1 MEGRQILTT
10 AETNPNVCLRHHNK
24 PNSITA
30 NLIKPATPPS
40 PTPPQ
45 KLQPSMSNS
54 KDGSAPDSL
63 ISMEDGKKY
72 WEGIEADVNGMLG
85 GIPSVTRIDLQGSRT
100 FLARLGIGIKTGR
113 KMVSRALEGGAGIGR
128 VTEGLLTQ
136 VAEVVDIIEPI
147 TKFTDVLQGKPGVG
161 NIFNVGL
168 EGWKPE
174 DGVKYDLIWTQWCVG
189 HLPDD
194 LLVEYF
200 ERCKS
205 SLAPDGVMVI
215 KENLSTNGVDV
226 FDDLDSSVT
235 REDEKFLALFKQAG
249 LQVVRSD
256 IQRGFPMVGN
266 TALMPVKM
274 YALKPAG
281 S

>member
-1 MEGRQILTT
+1 M
-10 AETNPNVCLRHHNK
+10 
-24 PNSITA
+24 
-30 NLIKPATPPS
+30 
-40 PTPPQ
+40 
-45 KLQPSMSNS
+45 
-54 KDGSAPDSL
+54 
-63 ISMEDGKKY
+63 
-72 WEGIEADVNGMLG
+72 
-85 GIPSVTRIDLQGSRT
+85 
-100 FLARLGIGIKTGR
+100 
-113 KMVSRALEGGAGIGR
+113 
-128 VTEGLLTQ
+128 
-136 VAEVVDIIEPI
+136 VDIIEPI

-205 SLAPDGVMVI
+205 ALAQDGVMVI

-235 REDEKFLALFKQAG
+235 RYVYDPVMDEILTRNREDEKFLALFKQAG

-274 YALKPAG
+274 YALKPAEG
-281 S
+281 

>member
-1 MEGRQILTT
+1 
-10 AETNPNVCLRHHNK
+10 
-24 PNSITA
+24 
-30 NLIKPATPPS
+30 
-40 PTPPQ
+40 
-45 KLQPSMSNS
+45 MSDS

-205 SLAPDGVMVI
+205 ALTPDGVIVI

-274 YALKPAG
+274 YALKPAEG
-281 S
+281 

>member
-1 MEGRQILTT
+1 
-10 AETNPNVCLRHHNK
+10 
-24 PNSITA
+24 
-30 NLIKPATPPS
+30 
-40 PTPPQ
+40 
-45 KLQPSMSNS
+45 MSDS
-54 KDGSAPDSL
+54 KGGSAPDSL

-100 FLARLGIGIKTGR
+100 FLARLGIGSKTGR

-136 VAEVVDIIEPI
+136 VAEKVDIIEPI
-147 TKFTDVLQGKPGVG
+147 TKFTDVLANKPGVG

-205 SLAPDGVMVI
+205 ALAPDGVIVI

-249 LQVVRSD
+249 LQVVRAD
-256 IQRGFPMVGN
+256 LQRGFPMVGN

-274 YALKPAG
+274 YALKPAEG
-281 S
+281 

>member
-1 MEGRQILTT
+1 
-10 AETNPNVCLRHHNK
+10 
-24 PNSITA
+24 
-30 NLIKPATPPS
+30 
-40 PTPPQ
+40 
-45 KLQPSMSNS
+45 MSDS

-100 FLARLGIGIKTGR
+100 FLARLGISIKTGR

-136 VAEVVDIIEPI
+136 VAEKVDIIEPI
-147 TKFTDVLQGKPGVG
+147 TKFTDVLEGKPG
-161 NIFNVGL
+161 
-168 EGWKPE
+168 
-174 DGVKYDLIWTQWCVG
+174 WCVG

-205 SLAPDGVMVI
+205 ALAPDGVIVI

-249 LQVVRSD
+249 LQAVRSD
-256 IQRGFPMVGN
+256 LQRGFPMVGN

-274 YALKPAG
+274 YALKPAEG
-281 S
+281 

>member
-1 MEGRQILTT
+1 
-10 AETNPNVCLRHHNK
+10 
-24 PNSITA
+24 
-30 NLIKPATPPS
+30 
-40 PTPPQ
+40 
-45 KLQPSMSNS
+45 MSDS
-54 KDGSAPDSL
+54 KGGSAPDSL

-205 SLAPDGVMVI
+205 ALAPDGVIVI

-274 YALKPAG
+274 YALKPAEG
-281 S
+281 